1 MLKPTPNPVTARVK
15 FNYSLY
21 KTFKLEVRVL
31 YYKQAWNAYWCYD
44 IIPLITKGTY
54 RAYADRDHYKLVDES
69 QLYMYVPDY
78 FLELFEDLEVI

>member
-1 MLKPTPNPVTARVK
+1 MLKPTPNPGTARVK

-21 KTFKLEVRVL
+21 KIFKLEARVL
-31 YYKQAWNAYWCYD
+31 YYSQAWSYYWCYD

-54 RAYADRDHYKLVDES
+54 RAYADRDHYKLVDEN